1 MRFSVRIAE
10 LVALLL
16 CASVVAGCSGTKTAD
31 TQATAAASESPESE
45 SASPSAEGG
54 SPVSPGAAESTGS
67 PTPAPSPTPYANL
80 LRPENGTIVRSYPA
94 GLDPSG
100 AWDGVSI
107 GPDVKPPYAFVW
119 ELPGVATITSFVVQL
134 GSAPAGQT
142 PGATVA
148 VSTTSAIDG
157 FHDVGTVQ
165 TSGTGMGTG
174 AGNLSASVKARWVR
188 LTIDE
193 SAKTLFGGLQA
204 LGTLDPRPVPAAL
217 PTGIFVEADPY
228 RDKTGAFAPD
238 PGPSKDPWYVRLV
251 GSGSNANSIPQPSGT
266 TAFGTTAT
274 ESVAGSSAPAG
285 DVAGS
290 PTSEAGLSGQRCYD
304 GRVGDAYPGS
314 FDGRF
319 WTWRSGD
326 SQTRMVVNDD
336 GSILSNGGVILA
348 RTTRTPKW
356 CEAVDGG
363 GTGSTK
369 VLLLVGDTT
378 LYPVG
383 DRATDAHGM
392 HFDIQGA
399 GLLDPSELAKYSI
412 VMLNGLC
419 KADTFFSPQ
428 TGRALSDWVATG
440 HKLFIYDADMCGHE
454 TSYAFLPYPFTTNNP
469 GANGAKGD
477 RLIEVENDQ
486 FGSLDASDKAHFFDP
501 KPFAVGQNQLGDAN
515 TVTSHDSHWCGHLFG
530 TNVNHVNGFMQMY
543 APYGKGLIVYD
554 GLDHDDG
561 GNQYYERIRLL
572 ELGAAID
579 GNNPCTQSVSL
590 AFLIEPSQ
598 STTFVPGKAVT
609 RTFALELLANQG
621 WTGHV
626 NLTTSGDF
634 PGTVS
639 PAGLDVA
646 GGTTPLRV
654 AIRIPASAKP
664 GQYAI
669 IVNGDGGAGSSS
681 QATISLDAA
690 VPIVKQL
697 KVQRRIRLYGIHFD
711 VDSARIQ
718 PRSEPVIAQ
727 VAEIMRE
734 NPQWRF
740 RIEGHT
746 DSDGGVAHNV
756 VLSQHRAQSVI
767 DDLVKR
773 YHIARGRM
781 VAAGYGLSRPV
792 ASNATEAGK
801 ALNRRVELVRL

>member
-1 MRFSVRIAE
+1 M
-10 LVALLL
+10 
-16 CASVVAGCSGTKTAD
+16 
-31 TQATAAASESPESE
+31 
-45 SASPSAEGG
+45 
-54 SPVSPGAAESTGS
+54 SPGAAESTGS

-290 PTSEAGLSGQRCYD
+290 PASEAGLSGQRCYD